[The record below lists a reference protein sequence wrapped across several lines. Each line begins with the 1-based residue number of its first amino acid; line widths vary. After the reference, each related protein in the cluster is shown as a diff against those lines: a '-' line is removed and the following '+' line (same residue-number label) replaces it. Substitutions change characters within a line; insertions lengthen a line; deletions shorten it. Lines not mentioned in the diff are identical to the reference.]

1 MTVKNACP
9 IPRMNDCIDFFC
21 DATLF
26 STLECNTGDWKTSLA
41 DEERHN
47 TTFSCHLGLFWSKCL
62 PFGLTNAPLTFQREI
77 QTMRSGLWWTTCLIF
92 LDDIIVVSKIPT
104 EHQEHLQKVLAV
116 LTKAGVALKAQKCHL
131 FETEVEYLKS
141 VLSSEELWV
150 IEKNMK
156 ALR

>member
-1 MTVKNACP
+1 M
-9 IPRMNDCIDFFC
+9 
-21 DATLF
+21 
-26 STLECNTGDWKTSLA
+26 
-41 DEERHN
+41 
-47 TTFSCHLGLFWSKCL
+47 
-62 PFGLTNAPLTFQREI
+62 
-77 QTMRSGLWWTTCLIF
+77 IF